1 MITLHDL
8 LPLVEALRGLQLD
21 QVQSVADRDTD
32 EDNYNYSHLI
42 TIRRTLAR
50 YNEAYAPYLNFDEDI
65 AFIKELLEEYANEV
79 MNG

>member
-21 QVQSVADRDTD
+21 QVQSVAERDTD

-50 YNEAYAPYLNFDEDI
+50 YNESYAPYLNFDEDI